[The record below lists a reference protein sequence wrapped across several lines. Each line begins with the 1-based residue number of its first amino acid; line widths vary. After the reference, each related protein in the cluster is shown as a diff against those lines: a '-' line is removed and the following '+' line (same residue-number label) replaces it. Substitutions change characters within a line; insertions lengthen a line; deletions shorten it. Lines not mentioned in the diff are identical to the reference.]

1 MPNNSSKLS
10 SAGSYYVNVKKYIAH
25 FVPNVSRISSLA
37 KLLTYFIC
45 NWFWLF
51 HNNKILDHTDL
62 QVVSIELVQLSH
74 LRIFLCENMKWSYY
88 YIYFVTKIVSHTKNE
103 KKHKKVKKCF
113 FPFISAFLA
122 LYIFCNKVLM
132 LFYLQIEIHLKN
144 LICSSIWTWISK
156 LSRNSS

>member
-74 LRIFLCENMKWSYY
+74 LRIFLCENMEVFSEKLNFFRGWKSHM
-88 YIYFVTKIVSHTKNE
+88 FRLFGNLPVLSHTFISSYSSLPG
-103 KKHKKVKKCF
+103 KHCF
-113 FPFISAFLA
+113 FKMIT
-122 LYIFCNKVLM
+122 I
-132 LFYLQIEIHLKN
+132 
-144 LICSSIWTWISK
+144 
-156 LSRNSS
+156 